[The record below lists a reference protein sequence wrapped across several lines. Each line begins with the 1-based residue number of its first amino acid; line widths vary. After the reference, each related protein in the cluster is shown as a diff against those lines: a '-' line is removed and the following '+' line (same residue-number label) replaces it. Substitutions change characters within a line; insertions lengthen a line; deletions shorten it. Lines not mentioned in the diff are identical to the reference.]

1 MAVSDL
7 IRVVKSNSSKGINE
21 MGFVKGKFRWQE
33 GYGAFTY
40 ARSERDVVIQYI
52 MNQEKQHQKNSFR
65 EEYVDMLNDFEVIYD
80 EKYLFE
86 FY

>member
-1 MAVSDL
+1 
-7 IRVVKSNSSKGINE
+7 